1 MATTAVFD
9 EYQCDIYQPEDDDL
23 IQSTHD
29 HEAIFSLHLF
39 SATPNI
45 MNKNL
50 IVLQQ
55 DLLGGC
61 AYWSANLSRCL
72 SALNVAFHAHPSI
85 IYKITSYAYSA
96 ANEYHNMGSG
106 IIPLVVIIK
115 AANVSYDI
123 NEEAAAIDEAVTR
136 SINTQVLKLAPA
148 SKSSIQALEKIKVE
162 GCSQQYCVICL
173 EVMKEGSKAARMPC
187 SHIYHQDCLVNWLKN
202 SSLCPLCRF
211 QLS

>member
-1 MATTAVFD
+1 MATSEMFED
-9 EYQCDIYQPEDDDL
+9 YQCDIYQPEDDDL

-50 IVLQQ
+50 MVLQQ

-61 AYWSANLSRCL
+61 PCWSTKLSRCL
-72 SALNVAFHAHPSI
+72 LALNVAYHGHPSI
-85 IYKITSYAYSA
+85 IYKIANYAHAA
-96 ANEYHNMGSG
+96 ANEYHNMDCG
-106 IIPLVVIIK
+106 IIPLVAIIK
-115 AANVSYDI
+115 AVNVSYDI

-136 SINTQVLKLAPA
+136 SIDTQVLDLVPA
-148 SKSSIQALEKIKVE
+148 SKSSIKALEKIKVE
-162 GCSQQYCVICL
+162 GCSEQYCVICL

-187 SHIYHQDCLVNWLKN
+187 SHIYHQDCLVNWLNN
-202 SSLCPLCRF
+202 SNLCPLCRF
-211 QLS
+211 QMS